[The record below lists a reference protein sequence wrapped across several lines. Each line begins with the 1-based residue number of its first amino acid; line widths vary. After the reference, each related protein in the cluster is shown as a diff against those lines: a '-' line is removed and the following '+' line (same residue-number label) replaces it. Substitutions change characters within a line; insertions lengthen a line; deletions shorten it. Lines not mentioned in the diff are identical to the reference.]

1 MTERITQLGFDGILK
16 RHVSVTFDG
25 GALTSDTG
33 AIPLSVLDRQLGLS
47 QQLTDCLVDTRDSAR
62 VRHSLKDLVCQ
73 RMLQICLGYEDA
85 NDANALRID
94 PALKVALGRAPTSG
108 LDLASQPTLSR
119 FENAV
124 TRKQLFRLSR
134 SIERVYFD
142 HRPAPDK
149 QIIIDIDASDD
160 PTHGQQA
167 FAFYHG
173 YYRHHMFHPLF
184 IFDGATG
191 DLMASILRPGNVHAA
206 NGVLKPVKRLV
217 RKIRRRWPWV
227 KIIIRADAGF
237 AVPRLYRF
245 CEHRGIGYILGL
257 GTNEVLKRL
266 HAPLLDQAIKLYKQS
281 DGKIRLIGETR
292 YSAKSW
298 KRNRRVLMKAE
309 VMPQGTNRRFVV
321 TNLEGEPESLYDF
334 YVKRGDAENRIKDLK
349 NALKADRLSCSRF
362 EANCFRLLL
371 HSAAYVLMH
380 HLRLKLHGTELE
392 RAQFD
397 TIRIKLLKVGA
408 RVSESCRRVWIR
420 AASSYPYQEIWL
432 LLHRRLTSPAPS

>member
-1 MTERITQLGFDGILK
+1 MTDRNTQLGFDGILQK
-16 RHVSVTFDG
+16 QISVTFDG

-33 AIPLSVLDRQLGLS
+33 AIPLSVLDRQLDLS
-47 QQLTDCLVDTRDSAR
+47 RRLAGCLEDKRDSTR
-62 VRHSLKDLVCQ
+62 VRHSLRDLVCQ

-85 NDANALRID
+85 NDANALRVD
-94 PALKVALGRAPTSG
+94 PALKIAVGRPPASG
-108 LDLASQPTLSR
+108 ADLASQPTLSR

-124 TRKQLFRLSR
+124 SRKQLFRLSR
-134 SIERVYFD
+134 VIESVYFD
-142 HRPAPDK
+142 RRPEPDQ

-173 YYRHHMFHPLF
+173 YYRHHMLHPLF
-184 IFDGATG
+184 IFDGETG
-191 DLMASILRPGNVHAA
+191 DLMASVLRPGNVHSA
-206 NGVLKPVKRLV
+206 NGVLKHLKRLV

-227 KIIIRADAGF
+227 KIIVRADAGF
-237 AVPRLYRF
+237 AVRRLYRY

-257 GTNEVLKRL
+257 GTNQVLKRL
-266 HAPLLDQAIKLYKQS
+266 HAPLLDKALKLHEQG
-281 DGKIRLIGETR
+281 DGKVRLIGETR
-292 YSAKSW
+292 YGAKSW
-298 KRNRRVLMKAE
+298 KRNRRVIMKAE

-321 TNLEGEPESLYDF
+321 TNLEGDPEQLYDF

-380 HLRLKLHGTELE
+380 QLRLKLHGTELE

-432 LLHRRLTSPAPS
+432 LLHRRLISPAPS